1 MDDLEDT
8 FQNVD
13 QIENGVDKTNSH
25 QRVESLLS
33 SGLTFPEGIAID
45 WISRNIYY
53 TGDWCG
59 ISSNDDQGNC
69 KRLLHQFE
77 TNRPWSRSDRSG
89 ESGRWNAASAA
100 CRRSGD
106 DDGDYHDDND
116 DDVDGDNGDDLWW
129 WWQWWWQFITYFL
142 GSSKV
147 SSWNSSSSGH
157 WEGVLVRLG

>member
-59 ISSNDDQGNC
+59 ISSIVMMIKGIAKDFYIDLKQTDPGRDLIEVASLEDGTRR
-69 KRLLHQFE
+69 RLLAEDQV
-77 TNRPWSRSDRSG
+77 TMMMVIIMTMMMMMMLMVIMVTIY
-89 ESGRWNAASAA
+89 
-100 CRRSGD
+100 
-106 DDGDYHDDND
+106 DGDENG
-116 DDVDGDNGDDLWW
+116 GDN
-129 WWQWWWQFITYFL
+129 
-142 GSSKV
+142 SSPTF
-147 SSWNSSSSGH
+147 
-157 WEGVLVRLG
+157 